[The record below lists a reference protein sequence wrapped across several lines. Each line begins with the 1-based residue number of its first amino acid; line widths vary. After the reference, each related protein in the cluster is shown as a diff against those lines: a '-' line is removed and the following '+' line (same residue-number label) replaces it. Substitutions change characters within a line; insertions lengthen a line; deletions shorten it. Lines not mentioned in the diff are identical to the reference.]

1 MTRLVKE
8 LMESSKKEALGEVL
22 IQAQQSRILG
32 ARESLWIATVKK
44 LSRQLSQEMV
54 NSEKDRAVNALMTL
68 ARDRMRKIVKSKDE
82 IMSRTLKDLF

>member
-1 MTRLVKE
+1 
-8 LMESSKKEALGEVL
+8 MESSKKEALGEVL

-54 NSEKDRAVNALMTL
+54 SCEIERAVGAAMTV
-68 ARDRMRKIVKSKDE
+68 ARVRTKKILKIRDE
-82 IMSRTLKDLF
+82 IMSKAYKGLF